1 MTKLKQMKAFLVFL
15 TLFAVWHPSFADPP
29 LPTPV
34 GRVVWVKGNLTAE
47 MDNNEKRILQKQ
59 SVIYLKD
66 SLVTDDKTQAQVVF
80 SDNTLLTFRESTQFK
95 IDEYDF
101 KADAKKGSSVGK
113 YVVSLIQGGFRT
125 ITGLIAKNKPS
136 DYKVNTPVATIG
148 VRGTEYT
155 VAYVNGELNIG
166 YYHGTPCVS
175 GKDNKKVC
183 LSEKDKYATVSREGN
198 IVLSNNRPA
207 SLQQDLSIE
216 PATIAPFAAPWISKN
231 SSGPITS
238 FCIQ

>member
-1 MTKLKQMKAFLVFL
+1 MTKLKKMKPFLIFL
-15 TLFAVWHPSFADPP
+15 ALFAVWHPAFADPP

-34 GRVVWVKGNLTAE
+34 GRVVWVKGILTAE

-66 SLVTDDKTQAQVVF
+66 SLITDDKTQAQVVF
-80 SDNTLLTFRESTQFK
+80 SDNTLLTFREGTQFK
-95 IDEYDF
+95 IDEYKF
-101 KADAKKGSSVGK
+101 EAGVKKGSVGK

-148 VRGTEYT
+148 VRGTEYA
-155 VAYVNGELNIG
+155 VAYTNGELDIG

-175 GKDNKKVC
+175 GKDNKKTC
-183 LSEKDKYATVSREGN
+183 LSEKDKYAKVGKDGN
-198 IVLSNNRPA
+198 VMLSNNRPT
-207 SLQQDLSIE
+207 SLEQDLTIE
-216 PATIAPFAAPWISKN
+216 PASIAPFTAPWVNKN
-231 SSGPITS
+231 SGGPITS